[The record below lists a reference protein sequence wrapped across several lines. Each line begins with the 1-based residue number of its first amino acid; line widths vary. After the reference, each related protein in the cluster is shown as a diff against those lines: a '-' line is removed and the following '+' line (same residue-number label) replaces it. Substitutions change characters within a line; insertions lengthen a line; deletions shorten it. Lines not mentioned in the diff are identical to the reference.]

1 MGHEPIEL
9 WFLSHGQEM
18 AAFLFAEE
26 PLICVVISQPK
37 TIQADFEFLKICLN
51 YFICYS
57 MIWYKKL
64 NHFSTETGVIK
75 WQSAMKVDYKHGTNI
90 QSFNA

>member
-18 AAFLFAEE
+18 TAFLFAEE

-51 YFICYS
+51 YFTCYS

-75 WQSAMKVDYKHGTNI
+75 WQSAIRNFGRCLSTKT
-90 QSFNA
+90 

>member
-1 MGHEPIEL
+1 
-9 WFLSHGQEM
+9 M

-26 PLICVVISQPK
+26 PLICVVISQHK
-37 TIQADFEFLKICLN
+37 VIQVDFEFLKIYLN

-75 WQSAMKVDYKHGTNI
+75 WQSAIRNFGRCLSTKT
-90 QSFNA
+90 

>member
-57 MIWYKKL
+57 MIWYKNVFGK
-64 NHFSTETGVIK
+64 
-75 WQSAMKVDYKHGTNI
+75 MKM
-90 QSFNA
+90 